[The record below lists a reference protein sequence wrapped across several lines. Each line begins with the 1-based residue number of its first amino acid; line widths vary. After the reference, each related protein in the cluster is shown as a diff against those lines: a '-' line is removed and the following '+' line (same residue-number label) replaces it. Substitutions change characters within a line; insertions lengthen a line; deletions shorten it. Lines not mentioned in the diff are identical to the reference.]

1 MADEFQYPHIG
12 QKIQEYIYEKGFTK
26 TDVGAIIGM
35 SQGNIVYLT
44 KRPSIDVETL
54 HKISVALKHNFF
66 QYYPVVDAI
75 TTQGKTDEKDKMI
88 AELKEKIALM
98 ERAAEQQRMQT
109 DAVKR
114 ENELMRDVIDLL
126 KKK

>member
-1 MADEFQYPHIG
+1 MAEEFQYPHIG
-12 QKIQEYIYEKGFTK
+12 QKIQEYVTAKGFTK
-26 TDVGAIIGM
+26 TDVGAVIGM

-44 KRPSIDVETL
+44 KRPSIDVKTL

-66 QYYPVVDAI
+66 QYYPVEGEIPDK
-75 TTQGKTDEKDKMI
+75 GKMDEKDTVI
-88 AELKEKIALM
+88 VGLKEKIAQM
-98 ERAAEQQRMQT
+98 ERAAEQQKMQMA
-109 DAVKR
+109 AVTR